1 VIRTERLLL
10 RPLEADDL
18 APLHQI
24 MSDPRAMRFWD
35 RPAYTSLDETR
46 ALLALF
52 MADAPDRHLEYAVE
66 ADGRFIGRVG
76 MWKPH
81 EIGYIFSPAVWGRG
95 FAFEATFALIEQVWA
110 RYPDAACLTAEVDPR
125 NAASIR
131 LLHRLGFGQTRVE
144 EKNFLYG
151 ETEWC
156 DTAYFELP
164 RPQSCNR

>member
-1 VIRTERLLL
+1 
-10 RPLEADDL
+10 
-18 APLHQI
+18 
-24 MSDPRAMRFWD
+24 MRFWD
-35 RPAYTSLDETR
+35 RPAHETLEETR

-66 ADGRFIGRVG
+66 ANGRFVGRVG
-76 MWKPH
+76 MWKPY

-95 FAFEATFALIEQVWA
+95 YAFEATSALIDEIWM
-110 RYPDAACLTAEVDPR
+110 RFPDAAALTADVDPR

-131 LLHRLGFGQTRVE
+131 LLERLGFSQTGFE
-144 EKNFLYG
+144 QKNFLYG

-164 RPQSCNR
+164 RPQSCSR